1 MVQFGNLRTKKDI
14 KEKIGTE
21 DANVNLLTPKDPFDW
36 QAIRPFQ
43 AEQIDHQDPEFKD
56 TAFSFDDDSA
66 FNSEMKFNDLAAS
79 PFSGFESPFDNVRI
93 DGWMDKYAFS
103 NFVNPDDK
111 ISNMTVPKIAFDEP
125 VLEEE
130 EILNT
135 AAESATEKSA
145 VKMDDVDGKTPSSGV
160 DV

>member
-1 MVQFGNLRTKKDI
+1 MVQFGNLSKRKNLKD
-14 KEKIGTE
+14 KLGTP

-43 AEQIDHQDPEFKD
+43 AEQIDHQDPEFRD

-66 FNSEMKFNDLAAS
+66 FNSEMKFKDLAAS

-103 NFVNPDDK
+103 NFVPIEDK
-111 ISNMTVPKIAFDEP
+111 IDNTKVPIIDFVAP
-125 VLEEE
+125 VEEE
-130 EILNT
+130 EIVNT
-135 AAESATEKSA
+135 AAEPATEKSA
-145 VKMDDVDGKTPSSGV
+145 GKMDDVAGITPSSGV

>member
-1 MVQFGNLRTKKDI
+1 MVRLTNLKHIT
-14 KEKIGTE
+14 EKSGTP
-21 DANVNLLTPKDPFDW
+21 DANANLLTPKDPFDW

-79 PFSGFESPFDNVRI
+79 PFSGFDSPFDNVRI

-103 NFVNPDDK
+103 NFVNADDK

-125 VLEEE
+125 VVEEIEE
-130 EILNT
+130 EIVNT
-135 AAESATEKSA
+135 ATEPATEKSA
-145 VKMDDVDGKTPSSGV
+145 VKMDDVAGKTPSSGV

>member
-14 KEKIGTE
+14 KEKIGTQ

-36 QAIRPFQ
+36 KAIRPFQ
-43 AEQIDHQDPEFKD
+43 AEQIDHQDPEFRD

-66 FNSEMKFNDLAAS
+66 FNSEMKFKDLAAS

-103 NFVNPDDK
+103 NFIPRPDK
-111 ISNMTVPKIAFDEP
+111 IDNTTVPRIDFDEP
-125 VLEEE
+125 VEEE

-145 VKMDDVDGKTPSSGV
+145 VKMDDVAGKTPSSGV

>member
-1 MVQFGNLRTKKDI
+1 MVQFGNLRTKKDL
-14 KEKIGTE
+14 KDKIGTE

-36 QAIRPFQ
+36 KAIRPFQ

-66 FNSEMKFNDLAAS
+66 FNSEMKFKDLAAS

-103 NFVNPDDK
+103 NFIPRLDK
-111 ISNMTVPKIAFDEP
+111 IDNTTVPRIDFEAP
-125 VLEEE
+125 VEEE

>member
-1 MVQFGNLRTKKDI
+1 MFEYLH
-14 KEKIGTE
+14 KE
-21 DANVNLLTPKDPFDW
+21 NLLNPKDVVDW
-36 QAIRPFQ
+36 QALTPAQ
-43 AEQIDHQDPEFKD
+43 AKDIDHKDPEFEG
-56 TAFSFDDDSA
+56 TRFSFDDDAA
-66 FNSEMKFNDLAAS
+66 FNSEMKFKDLAAS
-79 PFSGFESPFDNVRI
+79 PFSGFDSPFDNVRI

-111 ISNMTVPKIAFDEP
+111 ISNMTVPRIAFDAP
-125 VLEEE
+125 VEEE

>member
-1 MVQFGNLRTKKDI
+1 MVRLTNLKHIT
-14 KEKIGTE
+14 EKSGTP
-21 DANVNLLTPKDPFDW
+21 DANANLLTPKDPFDW

-66 FNSEMKFNDLAAS
+66 FNSEMKFNDLSAS

-111 ISNMTVPKIAFDEP
+111 ISNMTVPKIAFNEP
-125 VLEEE
+125 VVEEIEE
-130 EILNT
+130 EIVNT
-135 AAESATEKSA
+135 ATEPATEKSA
-145 VKMDDVDGKTPSSGV
+145 VKMDDVAGKTPSSGV

>member
-1 MVQFGNLRTKKDI
+1 
-14 KEKIGTE
+14 
-21 DANVNLLTPKDPFDW
+21 
-36 QAIRPFQ
+36 
-43 AEQIDHQDPEFKD
+43 
-56 TAFSFDDDSA
+56 
-66 FNSEMKFNDLAAS
+66 MKFNDLAAS

-111 ISNMTVPKIAFDEP
+111 ISNMTVPKIAFEEP

-145 VKMDDVDGKTPSSGV
+145 VKMDDVAGKTPSSGV

>member
-14 KEKIGTE
+14 KEKIGTQ

-36 QAIRPFQ
+36 KAIRPFQ
-43 AEQIDHQDPEFKD
+43 AEQIDHQDPEFRD

-66 FNSEMKFNDLAAS
+66 FNSEMKFKDLAAS

-103 NFVNPDDK
+103 NFIPRLDK
-111 ISNMTVPKIAFDEP
+111 IDNRTVPRIDFEAP
-125 VLEEE
+125 VEEE

>member
-36 QAIRPFQ
+36 KAIRPFQ
-43 AEQIDHQDPEFKD
+43 AEQIDHQDPEFND
-56 TAFSFDDDSA
+56 TAFSFDDASA
-66 FNSEMKFNDLAAS
+66 FNSEMKFKDLAAS

-103 NFVNPDDK
+103 NFIPRLDK
-111 ISNMTVPKIAFDEP
+111 IDNTTVPRIDFEAP
-125 VLEEE
+125 VEEE

>member
-1 MVQFGNLRTKKDI
+1 MVKLTNLKHIT
-14 KEKIGTE
+14 EKSGTP
-21 DANVNLLTPKDPFDW
+21 DANANLLTPKDPFDW

-43 AEQIDHQDPEFKD
+43 AEQIDHQDPEFQD
-56 TAFSFDDDSA
+56 TAFSFDDESA
-66 FNSEMKFNDLAAS
+66 FNSEMKFKDLAAS
-79 PFSGFESPFDNVRI
+79 PFSGFDSPFDNVRI

-103 NFVNPDDK
+103 NFVPIADK
-111 ISNMTVPKIAFDEP
+111 IDNRKVPRIDFEEP
-125 VLEEE
+125 VVEE

>member
-36 QAIRPFQ
+36 KAIRPFQ

-66 FNSEMKFNDLAAS
+66 FNSEMKFKDLAAS

-103 NFVNPDDK
+103 NFIPRLDK
-111 ISNMTVPKIAFDEP
+111 IDNTTVPRIDFEAP
-125 VLEEE
+125 VEEE

>member
-1 MVQFGNLRTKKDI
+1 MVQFGNLRTKKDL
-14 KEKIGTE
+14 KDKLGTP
-21 DANVNLLTPKDPFDW
+21 DANINLLNPKDPVDW
-36 QAIRPFQ
+36 QAITPAQ
-43 AEQIDHQDPEFKD
+43 AKDIDHKDPKFD
-56 TAFSFDDDSA
+56 GDRYSFDDDSA

>member
-14 KEKIGTE
+14 KEKIGTQ

-36 QAIRPFQ
+36 KAIRPFQ
-43 AEQIDHQDPEFKD
+43 AEQIDHQDPEFRD

-66 FNSEMKFNDLAAS
+66 FNSEMKFKDLAAS

-103 NFVNPDDK
+103 NFIPRLDK
-111 ISNMTVPKIAFDEP
+111 IDNTTVPRIDFEAP
-125 VLEEE
+125 VEEE

>member
-1 MVQFGNLRTKKDI
+1 MVRLTNLKHIT
-14 KEKIGTE
+14 EKSGTP
-21 DANVNLLTPKDPFDW
+21 DANANLLTPKDPFDW

-43 AEQIDHQDPEFKD
+43 ADQIDHQDPKFKD

-79 PFSGFESPFDNVRI
+79 PFSGFDSPFDNVRI

-125 VLEEE
+125 VVEEIEE
-130 EILNT
+130 EIVNT
-135 AAESATEKSA
+135 ATEPATEKSA
-145 VKMDDVDGKTPSSGV
+145 VKMDDVAGKTPSSGV

>member
-1 MVQFGNLRTKKDI
+1 MVQFGNLSKRKNLKD
-14 KEKIGTE
+14 KFGTQ

-43 AEQIDHQDPEFKD
+43 AEQIDHQDPEFRD

-66 FNSEMKFNDLAAS
+66 FNSEMKFKDLAAS

-103 NFVNPDDK
+103 NFIPRLDK
-111 ISNMTVPKIAFDEP
+111 IDNTTVPRIDFEAP
-125 VLEEE
+125 VEEE
-130 EILNT
+130 EIVNT
-135 AAESATEKSA
+135 ASESATGKSA
-145 VKMDDVDGKTPSSGV
+145 GKMDDVAGITPSSGV

>member
-36 QAIRPFQ
+36 KAIRPFQ
-43 AEQIDHQDPEFKD
+43 AEQIDHQDPEFND

-66 FNSEMKFNDLAAS
+66 FNSEMKFKDLAAS

-103 NFVNPDDK
+103 NFIPRLDK
-111 ISNMTVPKIAFDEP
+111 IDNTTVPRIDFEAP
-125 VLEEE
+125 VEEE

>member
-1 MVQFGNLRTKKDI
+1 
-14 KEKIGTE
+14 
-21 DANVNLLTPKDPFDW
+21 
-36 QAIRPFQ
+36 
-43 AEQIDHQDPEFKD
+43 
-56 TAFSFDDDSA
+56 
-66 FNSEMKFNDLAAS
+66 
-79 PFSGFESPFDNVRI
+79 
-93 DGWMDKYAFS
+93 
-103 NFVNPDDK
+103 
-111 ISNMTVPKIAFDEP
+111 MTVPKIAFDEP

>member
-1 MVQFGNLRTKKDI
+1 MVQFGNLSKRKNIKD
-14 KEKIGTE
+14 KLGTQ

-43 AEQIDHQDPEFKD
+43 AEQIDHQDPEFRD

-103 NFVNPDDK
+103 NFVNADDK
-111 ISNMTVPKIAFDEP
+111 ISNLTVPKIAFEAP
-125 VLEEE
+125 VEEE
-130 EILNT
+130 EIVNT
-135 AAESATEKSA
+135 AAEPATEKSA
-145 VKMDDVDGKTPSSGV
+145 GKMDDVAGITPSSGV

>member
-1 MVQFGNLRTKKDI
+1 MVRLTNLKHIT
-14 KEKIGTE
+14 EKSGTP
-21 DANVNLLTPKDPFDW
+21 DANANLLTPKDPFDW

-43 AEQIDHQDPEFKD
+43 AEQIDHQDPEFQD

-103 NFVNPDDK
+103 NFVNADDK
-111 ISNMTVPKIAFDEP
+111 ISNITVPKIAFDEP
-125 VLEEE
+125 VVEEIEE

-135 AAESATEKSA
+135 ATEPATEKSA
-145 VKMDDVDGKTPSSGV
+145 VKMDDVAGKTPSSGV

>member
-1 MVQFGNLRTKKDI
+1 MVRLTNLKHIT
-14 KEKIGTE
+14 EKSGTP
-21 DANVNLLTPKDPFDW
+21 DANANLLTPKDPFDW

-43 AEQIDHQDPEFKD
+43 AEQIDHQDPEFQD

-125 VLEEE
+125 VVEEIEE
-130 EILNT
+130 EIVNT
-135 AAESATEKSA
+135 ATEPATEKSA
-145 VKMDDVDGKTPSSGV
+145 VKMDDVAGKTPSSGV

>member
-1 MVQFGNLRTKKDI
+1 MVRLTNLKHIT
-14 KEKIGTE
+14 EKSGTP
-21 DANVNLLTPKDPFDW
+21 DANANLLTPKDPFDW

-43 AEQIDHQDPEFKD
+43 AEQIDHQDPEFQD
-56 TAFSFDDDSA
+56 TAFSFDDESA
-66 FNSEMKFNDLAAS
+66 FNSEMKFKDLAAS
-79 PFSGFESPFDNVRI
+79 PFSGFDSPFDNVRI

-103 NFVNPDDK
+103 NFVPIEDK
-111 ISNMTVPKIAFDEP
+111 IDNRKVPRIDFDAP
-125 VLEEE
+125 VEEE

>member
-14 KEKIGTE
+14 KEKIGTQ

-36 QAIRPFQ
+36 KAIRPFQ
-43 AEQIDHQDPEFKD
+43 AEQIDHQDPEFRD

-66 FNSEMKFNDLAAS
+66 FNSEMKFKDLAAS

-103 NFVNPDDK
+103 NFIPRPDK
-111 ISNMTVPKIAFDEP
+111 IDNTTVPRIDFEAP
-125 VLEEE
+125 VEEE